1 MSPAKPQARTGPK
14 APVFP
19 LACALL
25 GLVALAELLVA
36 GLALATRLEDARQ
49 VRIVEKEVLKPVVL
63 RVPAASPEATAGA
76 TTSRPPQPAATTA
89 TPVTTAPPA
98 ADPLPAPTPVQ
109 TPPIADARSER
120 LVTDARAC
128 RVAGDMARAMI
139 KLEEAL
145 GQSPDDPAVH
155 YELGLIHEQMGVF
168 DTASDHYNKVFQM
181 GVSRAGSLYTMAAA
195 KLRDGFAQP
204 RDMLGKLALGRV
216 GVFNNTKHPDG
227 QQVILTIP
235 VNKGTDDALD
245 VSKMEVRVLFFNR
258 NSKGDILQLEDN
270 SWTKDQWT
278 SLPIDWAGGEETLR
292 ITYTIP
298 PQDEQTEH
306 LFGDRVYYGQVVSL
320 LYDGEVLDVDAW
332 PRDLAARVPNQA
344 GPQTDDM
351 PPPGLEDA
359 LPPDF
364 NQDIPLL
371 PTRPE

>member
-1 MSPAKPQARTGPK
+1 MPPARTGPK

-19 LACALL
+19 LACGVL
-25 GLVALAELLVA
+25 GLVAFAELLVA
-36 GLALATRLEDARQ
+36 GLALATRLEDARE
-49 VRIVEKEVLKPVVL
+49 VRIVEKEVLKPVVV
-63 RVPAASPEATAGA
+63 RVPAATQETTAGA
-76 TTSRPPQPAATTA
+76 ATSRPPAPAD
-89 TPVTTAPPA
+89 PRPAP

-109 TPPIADARSER
+109 TPPIADARAER
-120 LVTDARAC
+120 LVTDARSC

-145 GQSPDDPAVH
+145 AQSPDDPAVH

-168 DTASDHYNKVFQM
+168 DTASNHYNKVFQM

-195 KLRDGFAQP
+195 KLRDGFSQP

-216 GVFNNTKHPDG
+216 GVFNNPKHPDG

-235 VNKGTDDALD
+235 VNKGTDDAID

-258 NSKGDILQLEDN
+258 NSKGEILQLEDN

-292 ITYTIP
+292 MTYTIP

-344 GPQTDDM
+344 GPQSGDL